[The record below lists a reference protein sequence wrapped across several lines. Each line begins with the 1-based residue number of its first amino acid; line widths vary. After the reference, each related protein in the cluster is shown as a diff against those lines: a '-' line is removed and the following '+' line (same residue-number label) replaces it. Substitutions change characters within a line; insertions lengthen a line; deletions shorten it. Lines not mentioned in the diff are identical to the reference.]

1 MTQNVTSFYKKKL
14 ISKGLDK
21 ANQVVKRQKALAA
34 VELATAKQATNKNG
48 RHQLRSMFHCS
59 SDSVSSFSGFVLV
72 FSSVWWRCTGTT
84 LYFDFF
90 WLFNL
95 NTVLPLLCLLI
106 YDLAAGPE

>member
-48 RHQLRSMFHCS
+48 RDQL
-59 SDSVSSFSGFVLV
+59 VSLQF
-72 FSSVWWRCTGTT
+72 
-84 LYFDFF
+84 
-90 WLFNL
+90 
-95 NTVLPLLCLLI
+95 
-106 YDLAAGPE
+106 